1 MRIPAGPGNSETFTQ
16 LVLTKMGALWQQR
29 QVLTMTQGQVMKFGD
44 FVVRLG
50 ELRQVGGGGEHAGR
64 GVVVEV
70 VWEADEGWSQGA
82 GQDERELEADG
93 DTAGR
98 EALSAFWSGL
108 KMDQWKGVRQVI
120 GSDGVEGWVEIL
132 RLRT

>member
-1 MRIPAGPGNSETFTQ
+1 
-16 LVLTKMGALWQQR
+16 
-29 QVLTMTQGQVMKFGD
+29 MKFGD

-70 VWEADEGWSQGA
+70 VWEADEAVGQA
-82 GQDERELEADG
+82 DGQDEREMEADG
-93 DTAGR
+93 DMTGR

-108 KMDQWKGVRQVI
+108 KMDQWKGVREVI
-120 GSDGVEGWVEIL
+120 GSDGVEGWLEIL